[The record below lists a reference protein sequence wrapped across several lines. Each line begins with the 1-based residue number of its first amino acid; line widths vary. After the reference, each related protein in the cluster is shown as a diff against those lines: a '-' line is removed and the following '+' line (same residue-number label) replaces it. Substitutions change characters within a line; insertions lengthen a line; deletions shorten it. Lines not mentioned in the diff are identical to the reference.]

1 MAFNPNAVN
10 YQQQISAVE
19 RGEARRNEAERRRA
33 ARQAEIDRKKAS
45 KRSDAEK
52 LLSGVARGAAAYYTG
67 GLSET
72 LGGGK
77 MIDDV
82 MLGSGAERNEY
93 GDMVGMA
100 SGIGSAMS
108 AKSGGD
114 VAKSLASQSFADD
127 KMQSRLDMIASA
139 DGATD
144 EDRMAAFDFS
154 RKRRDRD
161 EQNRKRMQ
169 EYKDKGFLGAFSK
182 PQNIDY
188 GKIKYTTDP
197 SGAMPEADAPQFSED
212 YMSNSQARQLG
223 R

>member
-19 RGEARRNEAERRRA
+19 RGEAKLNEAELRRKAREKENEARKA
-33 ARQAEIDRKKAS
+33 AE
-45 KRSDAEK
+45 RSDAEK
-52 LLSGVARGAAAYYTG
+52 LISGVARGAAAYYTG

-127 KMQSRLDMIASA
+127 KMQARLDAIA
-139 DGATD
+139 ATGD
-144 EDRMAAFDFS
+144 EDDKMAAFDFA

>member
-19 RGEARRNEAERRRA
+19 RGEAKLNEAELRRA
-33 ARQAEIDRKKAS
+33 AREREIEAKKAAE
-45 KRSDAEK
+45 RSDAEK
-52 LLSGVARGAAAYYTG
+52 LISGVARGAAAYYTG

-127 KMQSRLDMIASA
+127 KMQARLDAIA
-139 DGATD
+139 ATGD
-144 EDRMAAFDFS
+144 EDDKMAAFDFA

>member
-45 KRSDAEK
+45 ERSDTAK

-127 KMQSRLDMIASA
+127 KMQARLDAIA
-139 DGATD
+139 ATGD
-144 EDRMAAFDFS
+144 EDDKMAAFDFA